1 MDLFNLSNKVAIV
14 TGTHNGIGAS
24 IKKALELVGADVYS
38 CGISDGIDI
47 TNENQLDDY
56 LDNFDNVDILINNA
70 GVTNVGWDKTYEVNL
85 KAPYNLSQKVKEKM
99 KNGGSIINITSINSE
114 IAFPNNPSY
123 VSMKHGLKGLTKALA
138 KDYAKDNIRVNAIG
152 PGYFKTNMTKKSWKN
167 KRDLIASKTLLN
179 RWGTPD
185 DIMGL
190 VILLSSDASSY
201 ITGQSIYVDGG
212 WLVNGL

>member
-1 MDLFNLSNKVAIV
+1 MNLFNLSGKIAIV
-14 TGTHNGIGAS
+14 TGTSNGIGKS
-24 IKKALELVGADVYS
+24 IKKALELAGADVNS

-47 TNENQLDDY
+47 TDKNQIYEY
-56 LDNFDNVDILINNA
+56 LNNFDNVDILVNNA

-85 KAPYNLSQKVKEKM
+85 KAPYELSQLVKDKM
-99 KNGGSIINITSINSE
+99 VNGGSIINITSINSE
-114 IAFPNNPSY
+114 VAFPDNPSY

-138 KDYAKDNIRVNAIG
+138 KDYAKHDIRVNAIG
-152 PGYFKTNMTKKSWKN
+152 PGYFKTNMTKMSWKN
-167 KRDLIASKTLLN
+167 KKDLITSKTLLK

-190 VILLSSDASSY
+190 VILLASDASSY